1 MVYYTRLRQF
11 PPNIELPLPRHAKQ
25 EQPQGGGEL
34 EFDVGVTRIFRC
46 PFCSVDTPHS
56 VKGRRGNM
64 YGIVCTN
71 CRSGSV
77 VSDVDLRIYQLKWEE
92 ELQAI
97 LDSLIDD
104 SFGLDDE

>member
-1 MVYYTRLRQF
+1 
-11 PPNIELPLPRHAKQ
+11 
-25 EQPQGGGEL
+25 
-34 EFDVGVTRIFRC
+34 
-46 PFCSVDTPHS
+46 
-56 VKGRRGNM
+56 M

-104 SFGLDDE
+104 SLGLDDE